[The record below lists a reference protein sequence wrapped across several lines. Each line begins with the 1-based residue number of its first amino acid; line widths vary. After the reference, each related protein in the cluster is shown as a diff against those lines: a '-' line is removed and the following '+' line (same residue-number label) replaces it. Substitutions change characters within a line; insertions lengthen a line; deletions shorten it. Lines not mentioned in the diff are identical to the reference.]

1 MKKILVLHTGGTIA
15 MSADQDGAVAPTGQN
30 PMAGFAVDFYYVFA
44 VFSVFGYN
52 YLEKSL
58 FSNRK
63 QENEE

>member
-1 MKKILVLHTGGTIA
+1 
-15 MSADQDGAVAPTGQN
+15 
-30 PMAGFAVDFYYVFA
+30 MAGFAVDFYYVFA